1 MREAVLVSIEIIGRS
16 CQVPGADSP
25 EELFK
30 LLCERQ
36 NTVTEI
42 PDDRWDKARYWHP
55 QVGVVGKTYTFAAGV
70 VHNTLDIDHAVYGIS
85 PREAES
91 MDPQQ
96 RWILQLVWR
105 AMENANL
112 TAEHIKDERVGVYV
126 GASNIEYGNLAAGDP
141 AAASPYFMTGNTLSV
156 IANRISHVLG
166 VKGPSMTVDTACSS
180 GLVALDLAV
189 RALEAGD
196 IDTAIVGSISTLSH
210 PLSFVGFAQARMLS
224 PEGLC
229 RAYGANGE
237 GYVRSEGGVALVLRR
252 SDYATA
258 HGDRSHA
265 RIVASGVNSAGRT
278 NGISLPAR
286 EAQASLLRSI
296 YEDGGID
303 FSRLAFIEGHGTGT
317 KVGDPAEVWAIG
329 TEIGRRRN
337 APIPIG
343 SVKSNIGHTEPVSGL
358 VGLMKAMLALE
369 NDFFPPTLNAEQT
382 NEEIDF
388 KGLNVSVASM
398 GLDLLSSKHTR
409 YAGINSFGFG
419 GTNAHVVICDPD
431 RTQPKRPEPENK
443 ILFVSAQSE
452 DSLKELLAS
461 YQDVIA
467 ETETADLPGLFAAI
481 GSNRH
486 HMRNRFVIDGRDPET
501 VKAEIDNYLD
511 EQAPKVAAVGR
522 TFQDQ
527 AKTAFVFSGNG
538 SQWVGMGLNAL
549 NNSASFRRQFEI
561 IDALYKTLAGV
572 SLLDLLQDPELETK
586 LSDTRIAQPL
596 LFATQISLARSL
608 TETGLMPTVAYG
620 HSIGEIA
627 AAHFAG
633 AISLVDAVRIVF
645 LRSKY
650 QHALAG
656 KGGMAAVALAAEDA
670 VAMAADAGLE
680 NIVGAAYNSPKS
692 STVSG
697 PNDEIAAFRDV
708 ARKQAIAVRVLD
720 IDYPFHHPMIGSAH
734 DQFVKDFGSIELRK
748 TEITYI
754 SSVTGEI
761 LTGEELGADYWWR
774 NIQRPVQ
781 FMDATKTA
789 IGLGSKVFVEIG
801 PKPILASYIRELI
814 ASEDVNGAV
823 ISTLEVKESPDHDP
837 VFRSFCKAAASGAA
851 FDKSRAIGERNAWKE
866 LPPLPFH
873 PKAPRY
879 ARTIEALNLYGDR
892 NVDEHTLIGWRVDLA
907 GTVWHN
913 NIDAHLYPDL
923 AEHVVDGNPIL
934 PASAFIDMV
943 IAAARRFHGEHAFEI
958 TNLEILQ
965 PLALSP
971 SKTLE
976 VATVVSAETGHIEI
990 KSRERLNEA
999 DWSLNVVARTRR
1011 STSAAVPDVAISSGA
1026 PTEIIGADDVYRIAR
1041 RFKLEYGPNFQ
1052 LLQQVQR
1059 FGDSHLEVDLAAPS
1073 GKGHPYL
1080 VHELN
1085 PISTDAAL
1093 HGLVGLFAHLAP
1105 DNGTAP
1111 YIPVHFGAIQI
1122 YQPRSVIRR
1131 AVIKIERAS
1140 KYSIKANLSL
1150 VDENGVLVAALKDC
1164 RMRRAHLK
1172 ARKSLTAQTYHY
1184 QAVASDL
1191 PAQIADAA
1199 TARPNVPAD
1208 LSALDFSAIAN
1219 PGQSDATQIL
1229 NAALYRAAYDVI
1241 RKWMPA
1247 SGRLSMADMGEDKS
1261 VDSFIVSCLQALVS
1275 FDLAS
1280 FDEADESWQL
1290 AEDCPIPEFAEL
1302 IKELFKE
1309 DGSRSVEGILLNDA
1323 YYAAMNLGSPDA
1335 EPESESVKE
1344 QMSATTLEHI
1354 HSHGRT
1360 VPARKQHLLSA
1371 LRQTLEASKAAQRPV
1386 RNIVELGS
1394 VSKILS
1400 QHLAG
1405 LAEEFGA
1412 TLTIAESNERRRSD
1426 LELAFDTFPHVEVRA
1441 EPSSDLSA
1449 DVVVT
1454 ASAGSYKQLATDGP
1468 SRGFL
1473 VSVLENSGAFLA
1485 CVNTSSFFD
1494 DFVFGLRDDWFS
1506 GTLDPHFPVGDQP
1519 AIEDWQRLAE
1529 QLAVAKSDQ
1538 AVIDTPAGE
1547 VVMLAWGGEVSV
1559 PAGLDMPE
1567 PAIVLA
1573 SEKAAN
1579 VAKIGTGLSAGA
1591 HWIAPAE
1598 TDLLFEDGPK
1608 AWQPGVV
1615 LTFVSESF
1623 GEEDGSAALLAN
1635 IDILSSIL
1643 IKATETQT
1651 DVVSET
1657 SPLQLAVLMPG
1668 GAPLL
1673 GAPSEDLTAAR
1684 NAGLWQFLR
1693 VARNEFPAIE
1703 IHSFDL
1709 LGSGLPLAEQIRL
1722 AGQICEA
1729 KSKNQEWYWDVE
1741 KGALREIRA
1750 VLGPATPGVTLTS
1763 SYETALVRADAV
1775 SSISTLDW
1783 EVAELR
1789 PVEPGEVRV
1798 EVAATALN
1806 YRDLMWTMGLLS
1818 EEAFEDGFA
1827 GPSIGMEFSGRVV
1840 EIGSDVDNYAVG
1852 DLVIGVAPQA
1862 FATHVVTDAR
1872 GVAKLP
1878 GSVPLVAGATLP
1890 VAFLTTYYALME
1902 LGNLQ
1907 AGETVLI
1914 HGGAGAVGLAALQI
1928 AKGVGA
1934 TVIATAGT
1942 DEKRNLLTTLG
1953 ADFVFDS
1960 RSLDFVNGVHEA
1972 TDGRGVDVVLNS
1984 LFGEAMER
1992 SISLLKPFGRFL
2004 ELGKRDYYS
2013 DSKIGLRPFRQNI
2026 SYFGIDADQLL
2037 KFRPG
2042 ITAHVFERIS
2052 ALFDSGDNY
2061 VIPYRE
2067 FAYDEIRDAFRLM
2080 QASGHIGK
2088 ILVVPPKPGQDL
2100 VARKPASV
2108 RLENKDG
2115 IYLVFGGTRG
2125 FGLATSEWLVER
2137 GCKRLALVSLRGKL
2151 SEAGKEKVARW
2162 KRLGVVVT
2170 THACDVTSEDDLEGL
2185 LAKLRS
2191 EAPVVGIV
2199 HAAMQLDDALLVN
2212 LTHERNKAV
2221 IDTKARGAELLHKL
2235 TQTDPIDEF
2244 IMFSSMTTLIGNP
2257 GQANYVA
2264 ANGYLEGLARARR
2277 QMNLPALTVG
2287 FSAISDV
2294 GYLTTDE
2301 ENKAALTKRLEK
2313 FSMTSRDVLERLSEV
2328 LSIDPG
2334 TVDAASVYIA
2344 DIHWNA
2350 AQNLKIVETPL
2361 FDIPSRLL
2369 KLNPSDL
2376 SDGQFDLAGAIE
2388 GKSPEEA
2395 ETYIY
2400 ELIAG
2405 EIARTLHIPVS
2416 EIRRN
2421 RVIRDMGIDSL
2432 MAMELGMGFQQ
2443 KTGFN
2448 LPLNNITD
2456 ATTVGDVSRKLYLRI
2471 VGSSEQDSEEDKK
2484 EILEEL
2490 ASRHSKANNAKA
2502 SAS

>member
-1 MREAVLVSIEIIGRS
+1 MSIEIIGRS
-16 CQVPGADSP
+16 CRVPGADSP
-25 EELFK
+25 EELFQ
-30 LLCERQ
+30 LLCERKSSITQ
-36 NTVTEI
+36 I

-55 QVGVVGKTYTFAAGV
+55 QMGVVGKTYTFKAGIV
-70 VHNTLDIDHAVYGIS
+70 PNTLDIDHAVYGIS

-91 MDPQQ
+91 LDPQQ

-105 AMENANL
+105 ALEDANL
-112 TAEHIKDERVGVYV
+112 TSEDIKDERVGVYV
-126 GASNIEYGNLAAGDP
+126 GASNIEYGNLAVGDP
-141 AAASPYFMTGNTLSV
+141 AGASPYFMTGNTLSV
-156 IANRISHVLG
+156 ISNRISHVLG

-180 GLVALDLAV
+180 GMVALDLAV

-196 IDTAIVGSISTLSH
+196 IDTAIVGSISILAH

-229 RAYGANGE
+229 RAYGSNGE
-237 GYVRSEGGVALVLRR
+237 GYVRSEGGVAFILRKTEH
-252 SDYATA
+252 SAA
-258 HGDRSHA
+258 QGDRSHA
-265 RIVASGVNSAGRT
+265 RIVATGVNSAGRT
-278 NGISLPAR
+278 NGISLPSR
-286 EAQASLLRSI
+286 ESQAALLRSI
-296 YEDGGID
+296 YQGEGID
-303 FSRLAFIEGHGTGT
+303 LSRLAFVEGHGTGT

-329 TEIGRRRN
+329 TEIGQHRN

-343 SVKSNIGHTEPVSGL
+343 SVKSNIGHTEPASGL
-358 VGLMKAMLALE
+358 VGLMKAMLSLE

-382 NEEIDF
+382 NEDIDF
-388 KGLNVSVASM
+388 RGLNVSVASM

-409 YAGINSFGFG
+409 FAGINSFGFG
-419 GTNAHVVICDPD
+419 GTNAHIVICDPD
-431 RTQPKRPEPENK
+431 RVAPKPPESENK

-452 DSLKELLAS
+452 DSLKELLGS
-461 YQDVIA
+461 YQEAIA
-467 ETETADLPGLFAAI
+467 AAQTSELPGLFSAI
-481 GSNRH
+481 GANRH
-486 HMRNRFVIDGRDPET
+486 HMRHRFVIDGRDPAA
-501 VKAEIDNYLD
+501 VNAEIDSYLND
-511 EQAPKVAAVGR
+511 QMPEVAAVGR
-522 TFQDQ
+522 TFQNQ

-538 SQWVGMGLNAL
+538 SQWVGMGVNAL
-549 NNSASFRRQFEI
+549 KNSASFRRHFEM
-561 IDALYKTLAGV
+561 IDALYKTIAQF
-572 SLLDLLQDPELETK
+572 SLLDLLTDPELETK
-586 LSDTRIAQPL
+586 LADTRIAQPL
-596 LFATQISLARSL
+596 LVATQISLANSL
-608 TETGLMPTVAYG
+608 TEIGLMPTVTYG

-633 AISLVDAVRIVF
+633 AISLVDAVKIVF

-656 KGGMAAVALAAEDA
+656 KGGMAAVALGAEDA
-670 VAMAADAGLE
+670 VEMAAAAGLE
-680 NIVGAAYNSPKS
+680 NIVCAAFNSPKS

-697 PNDEIAAFRDV
+697 PNDEIAAFKDV
-708 ARKQAIAVRVLD
+708 ARKQGAAVRVLD

-734 DQFVKDFGSIELRK
+734 DQFVKDFGSIDLRK
-748 TEITYI
+748 TEITCV

-761 LTGEELGADYWWR
+761 ADGSEFGPDYWWR
-774 NIQRPVQ
+774 NIQQPVQ
-781 FMDATKTA
+781 FTSATRAA
-789 IGLGSKVFVEIG
+789 IGTGCEVFVEIG
-801 PKPILASYIRELI
+801 PRPILASYLRELI
-814 ASEDVNGAV
+814 ASEEVNGAV
-823 ISTLEVKESPDHDP
+823 VSTFEVKESEDHDP
-837 VFRSFCKAAASGAA
+837 VFRSFSKAAASGAA
-851 FDKSRAIGERNAWKE
+851 FDKSRAIGERNAWTQ

-879 ARTIEALNLYGDR
+879 ARTIEAIDLYGDR
-892 NVDEHTLIGWRVDLA
+892 NTDVHTLIGWRIDLA
-907 GTVWHN
+907 GYVWHN

-923 AEHVVDGNPIL
+923 AQHVVDGNAIL

-943 IAAARRFHGEHAFEI
+943 IAVARRFHGEHAFEI

-965 PLALSP
+965 PLALSTT
-971 SKTLE
+971 KILE

-999 DWSLNVVARTRR
+999 DWTLNVIARTRR
-1011 STSAAVPDVAISSGA
+1011 STSSASPVIKTPAGA
-1026 PTEIIGADDVYRIAR
+1026 PTETINANDVYRIAK
-1041 RFKLEYGPNFQ
+1041 RFKLDYGPDFQ
-1052 LLQQVQR
+1052 LLQKVHR
-1059 FGDSHLEVDLAAPS
+1059 FGDRYLEIDLAAPT
-1073 GKGHPYL
+1073 GEGHPF
-1080 VHELN
+1080 VTHELH

-1131 AVIKIERAS
+1131 AVIAIERAS
-1140 KYSIKANLSL
+1140 KYSIKASL
-1150 VDENGVLVAALKDC
+1150 TLLDENGVVVARLRDC
-1164 RMRRAHLK
+1164 RLRRAHLK
-1172 ARKSLTAQTYHY
+1172 VRKTLAAQTYHY
-1184 QAVASDL
+1184 QAIASDL
-1191 PAQIADAA
+1191 SIQGNDAA
-1199 TARPNVPAD
+1199 TRIPTVPVD
-1208 LSALDFSAIAN
+1208 LAALDFSAIAN

-1229 NAALYRAAYDVI
+1229 NAGLFRAAYDVTS
-1241 RKWMPA
+1241 KWMPA
-1247 SGRLSMADMGEDKS
+1247 SGRLSMADLGEDKNIG
-1261 VDSFIVSCLQALVS
+1261 SFIVSCLQALVS
-1275 FDLAS
+1275 VDLATW
-1280 FDEADESWQL
+1280 DETEESWRL
-1290 AEDCPIPEFAEL
+1290 AADCPIPEFAEL
-1302 IKELFKE
+1302 LKELFKE
-1309 DGSRSVEGILLNDA
+1309 DGARSVEAILLNDA
-1323 YYAAMNLGSPDA
+1323 YYSAMALASSTT
-1335 EPESESVKE
+1335 ESSNSDGVTE

-1354 HSHGRT
+1354 YSHGRT
-1360 VPARKQHLLSA
+1360 VPSRKQYLLSA
-1371 LRQTLEASKAAQRPV
+1371 LRQTLEASKAGHRPV
-1386 RNIVELGS
+1386 RHIVEMAS
-1394 VSKILS
+1394 VSKVFS
-1400 QHLAG
+1400 QKLAAM
-1405 LAEEFGA
+1405 AEEFGA
-1412 TLTIAESNERRRSD
+1412 RFTVTEANERRRSD
-1426 LELAFDTFPHVEVRA
+1426 LELAFDTSPHVEVLA
-1441 EPSSDLSA
+1441 EPSTDLSA
-1449 DVVVT
+1449 EIVVS
-1454 ASAGSYKQLATDGP
+1454 ASTGSYKLLAADGP
-1468 SRGFL
+1468 VRAFL
-1473 VSVLENSGAFLA
+1473 VNALENSGAFLA
-1485 CVNTSSFFD
+1485 CVNTASFFD

-1506 GTLDPHFPVGDQP
+1506 GTLDAQFPIGDQP
-1519 AIEDWQRLAE
+1519 ATEDWQRLAE

-1538 AVIDTPAGE
+1538 AVIATPTGE
-1547 VVMLAWGGEVSV
+1547 VMMLAWGGEVSV
-1559 PAGLDMPE
+1559 PAGLAKPE
-1567 PAIVLA
+1567 PAIVIA
-1573 SEKAAN
+1573 SQQTADAAN
-1579 VAKIGTGLSAGA
+1579 TGTKLPDAA
-1591 HWIAPAE
+1591 HWIAPAD
-1598 TDLLFEDGPK
+1598 TGVLFEDGPQ

-1615 LTFVSESF
+1615 LAFVSENF
-1623 GEEDGSAALLAN
+1623 GEEEGSGALLAN

-1643 IKATETQT
+1643 IKATENQT
-1651 DVVSET
+1651 EPDPESA
-1657 SPLQLAVLMPG
+1657 PLQLAVLMPG

-1673 GAPSEDLTAAR
+1673 AASSDELTAAR

-1693 VARNEFPAIE
+1693 VARNEYPAIE

-1709 LGSGLPLAEQIRL
+1709 LGSGLSVAEQVRI
-1722 AGQICEA
+1722 ASQICES
-1729 KSKNQEWYWDVE
+1729 KSENQEWYWDADQ
-1741 KGALREIRA
+1741 GSMREIRA
-1750 VLGPATPGVTLTS
+1750 VPGPATPGVTLTS

-1775 SSISTLDW
+1775 SSIATLGW
-1783 EVAELR
+1783 EVATQR
-1789 PVEPGEVRV
+1789 PVEAGEVRV

-1827 GPSIGMEFSGRVV
+1827 GPSIGMEFSGRVT
-1840 EIGSDVDNYAVG
+1840 EIGGGVDNYVVG

-1878 GSVPLVAGATLP
+1878 KSVPVVAGATLP
-1890 VAFLTTYYALME
+1890 VAFLTTYYALIE
-1902 LGNLQ
+1902 LGELK
-1907 AGETVLI
+1907 AGDTVLV

-1953 ADFVFDS
+1953 ADFVYDS
-1960 RSLDFVNGVHEA
+1960 RSLDFVDGVHEA

-2052 ALFDSGDNY
+2052 ALFDTGDNY

-2115 IYLVFGGTRG
+2115 AYLVFGGTRG

-2137 GCKRLALVSLRGKL
+2137 GCKRLALVSLRGEL
-2151 SEAGKEKVARW
+2151 SEVGKDKVARW
-2162 KRLGVVVT
+2162 RGLGVVVS
-2170 THACDVTSEDDLEGL
+2170 THACDVTSEDDLDRL
-2185 LAKLRS
+2185 LTELRA

-2235 TQTDPIDEF
+2235 TQKDPIEEF

-2313 FSMTSRDVLERLSEV
+2313 FSMTSVDVLDRLSEV

-2350 AQNLKIVETPL
+2350 AQNLKIVESPL
-2361 FDIPSRLL
+2361 FDVPSRILR
-2369 KLNPSDL
+2369 LNPSDL

-2388 GKSPEEA
+2388 GKSAEEA

-2405 EIARTLHIPVS
+2405 EIARTLHIPAS

-2421 RVIRDMGIDSL
+2421 RVIRDIGIDSL

-2456 ATTVGDVSRKLYLRI
+2456 ATTVGDVSHKLYLRI
-2471 VGSSEQDSEEDKK
+2471 VGTGEQDSEEDKK

-2490 ASRHSKANNAKA
+2490 ATRHTKANEAKA